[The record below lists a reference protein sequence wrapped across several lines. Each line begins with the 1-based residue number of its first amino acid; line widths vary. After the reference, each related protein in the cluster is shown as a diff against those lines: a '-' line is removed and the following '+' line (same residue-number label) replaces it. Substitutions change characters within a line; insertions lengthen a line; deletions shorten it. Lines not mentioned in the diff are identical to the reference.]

1 MILYYRNDQVSSESN
16 LTTENMSEPIYPG
29 SSLTVLGVYCI
40 LMEFKRSC
48 RLSFTTMAMLL
59 NLLQLICP
67 TGNKLPTTKYQLLRF
82 AVSSKNTHSRIDYC
96 RFCATKLQRNQRCP
110 SSSCQRSEPNSI
122 IFVSP
127 ENTLQHIISGN
138 KYLCI
143 CYGMLWTN

>member
-1 MILYYRNDQVSSESN
+1 MAPKSVTFRRHDVS
-16 LTTENMSEPIYPG
+16 
-29 SSLTVLGVYCI
+29 VLFGDLLSHSYNITFSMFV

-82 AVSSKNTHSRIDYC
+82 AVSSNNTHSRIDYC

-110 SSSCQRSEPNSI
+110 SSSCQRSEPNNI
-122 IFVSP
+122 ILVSP

-143 CYGMLWTN
+143 CIGMLWTN